1 MARHRSPP
9 APARLSPRPRPPA
22 RPALITL
29 AATALALTASAPTAL
44 TAQTSARTTPVA
56 GSPDGT
62 SPVVASVPFAPGEH
76 LRYKVKYGIFSVG
89 EAHMTIARID
99 TIHGVPAYAAEWR
112 IKGSVLGFGID
123 ETFSTWIDTEKLFA
137 RRFVKDQGERYR
149 EYEFFPEDLLVQRI
163 DHDTTWALPHPE
175 PHDDISFVYFTR
187 TLPLD
192 AGQSYTFNR
201 FYKDEGNPI
210 VLHVL
215 RTDRREV
222 GAGEFN
228 TIVVQPIIQTDGLF
242 SDGGNAEIHFSDDER
257 RVVVYM
263 KVDGPFL
270 PVNLTMHLEEILHME
285 PGTEATEPDGRPES
299 R

>member
-1 MARHRSPP
+1 MAQRRSPCP
-9 APARLSPRPRPPA
+9 PARRSPRPPA
-22 RPALITL
+22 RLPLIAL
-29 AATALALTASAPTAL
+29 AATALAATAPPAL
-44 TAQTSARTTPVA
+44 SAQTSPRTTAEP
-56 GSPDGT
+56 GSPDGVPPT
-62 SPVVASVPFAPGEH
+62 MAGVPFAPGEH
-76 LRYKVKYGIFSVG
+76 LRYKLKYGIFSVG

-99 TIHGVPAYAAEWR
+99 TIHGTPTYAAEWR

-123 ETFSTWIDTEKLFA
+123 ETFTSWIDTEKLFA

-175 PHDDISFVYFTR
+175 PQDDISFVYFTR

-242 SDGGNAEIHFSDDER
+242 SEGGNAEIHFSDDER

-270 PVNLTMHLEEILHME
+270 PVNLTMHLEEILYVE
-285 PGTEATEPDGRPES
+285 PGTEAREPGDRPES

>member
-1 MARHRSPP
+1 MAQRS
-9 APARLSPRPRPPA
+9 SPRPNAPLPLVA
-22 RPALITL
+22 AAL
-29 AATALALTASAPTAL
+29 AATALAAAAAGAPGLA
-44 TAQTSARTTPVA
+44 AQTSPRTTPEP
-56 GSPDGT
+56 GSADGM
-62 SPVVASVPFAPGEH
+62 PPGVASVPFAPGEH

-99 TIHGVPAYAAEWR
+99 TIHGVPTYAAEWR

-123 ETFSTWIDTEKLFA
+123 ETFTSWIDTEKLFA

-163 DHDTTWALPHPE
+163 DRDTTWALPHPE

-210 VLHVL
+210 VLNVL
-215 RTDRREV
+215 REDRREV

-228 TIVVQPIIQTDGLF
+228 TIVVQPIIQTDGLL
-242 SDGGNAEIHFSDDER
+242 SEGGNAEIHFSDDER

-270 PVNLTMHLEEILHME
+270 PVNLTMHLEEILHVE
-285 PGTEATEPDGRPES
+285 PGTEAGRPGDRPEP

>member
-1 MARHRSPP
+1 MAQPRS
-9 APARLSPRPRPPA
+9 PRPPA
-22 RPALITL
+22 RRSSRPPARLPLIALAAALL
-29 AATALALTASAPTAL
+29 AATALTAPAPAALS
-44 TAQTSARTTPVA
+44 AQTGSRTTPA
-56 GSPDGT
+56 PGSPDGM
-62 SPVVASVPFAPGEH
+62 PHAAASVPFAPGEH
-76 LRYKVKYGIFSVG
+76 LRYKLKYGIFSVG

-99 TIHGVPAYAAEWR
+99 TIHGVPTYVAEWR

-123 ETFSTWIDTEKLFA
+123 ETFTSWIDTEKLFA

-149 EYEFFPEDLLVQRI
+149 EYEFFPDDLLVQRI

-175 PHDDISFVYFTR
+175 PHDDISFVFFTR
-187 TLPLD
+187 TLPLH

-210 VLHVL
+210 VLNVL

-228 TIVVQPIIQTDGLF
+228 TVVVQPIIQTDGLF
-242 SDGGNAEIHFSDDER
+242 SEGGNAEIHFSDDER
-257 RVVVYM
+257 RLVVYM

-270 PVNLTMHLEEILHME
+270 PVNLTMHLEEILHVE
-285 PGTEATEPDGRPES
+285 PGTEAHEPPG
-299 R
+299 

>member
-1 MARHRSPP
+1 MAQPRS
-9 APARLSPRPRPPA
+9 PRPPA
-22 RPALITL
+22 RRSPRPRARLPLIALAAAL
-29 AATALALTASAPTAL
+29 PAATALTAPAPTAL
-44 TAQTSARTTPVA
+44 SAQTDSRTTPA
-56 GSPDGT
+56 PGSPDGM
-62 SPVVASVPFAPGEH
+62 SHAVASVPFAPGEH
-76 LRYKVKYGIFSVG
+76 LRYKLKYGIFSVG

-99 TIHGVPAYAAEWR
+99 TIHGVPTYVAEWR

-123 ETFSTWIDTEKLFA
+123 ETFTSWIDTEKLFA

-149 EYEFFPEDLLVQRI
+149 EYEFFPDDLLVQRI

-175 PHDDISFVYFTR
+175 PHDDISFVFFTR
-187 TLPLD
+187 TLPLH

-210 VLHVL
+210 VLNVL

-242 SDGGNAEIHFSDDER
+242 SEGGNAEIHFSDDER
-257 RVVVYM
+257 RLVVYM

-270 PVNLTMHLEEILHME
+270 PVNLTMHLEEILHVE
-285 PGTEATEPDGRPES
+285 PGTEAHEPPG
-299 R
+299 

>member
-1 MARHRSPP
+1 MGSHRSPRP
-9 APARLSPRPRPPA
+9 TARLPLI
-22 RPALITL
+22 ALAAAAL
-29 AATALALTASAPTAL
+29 AATAGTASGVA
-44 TAQTSARTTPVA
+44 AQTSPRTTAGP
-56 GSPDGT
+56 GSPDGA
-62 SPVVASVPFAPGEH
+62 SPTVTAVPFAPGEH

-99 TIHGVPAYAAEWR
+99 TIHGVPTYAAEWR

-123 ETFSTWIDTEKLFA
+123 ETFTSWIDTGKLFA

-149 EYEFFPEDLLVQRI
+149 EYEFFPEDLLVRRI
-163 DHDTTWALPHPE
+163 DRDTTWALPHPE
-175 PHDDISFVYFTR
+175 PHDDISFVYYTR

-210 VLHVL
+210 VLNVL
-215 RTDRREV
+215 RRDRREV

-242 SDGGNAEIHFSDDER
+242 SEGGAAEIHFSDDER
-257 RVVVYM
+257 RLVVYL

-270 PVNLTMHLEEILHME
+270 PVNLTMHLEEIVYVE
-285 PGTEATEPDGRPES
+285 PGTEGGQPGNRPES
-299 R
+299 P